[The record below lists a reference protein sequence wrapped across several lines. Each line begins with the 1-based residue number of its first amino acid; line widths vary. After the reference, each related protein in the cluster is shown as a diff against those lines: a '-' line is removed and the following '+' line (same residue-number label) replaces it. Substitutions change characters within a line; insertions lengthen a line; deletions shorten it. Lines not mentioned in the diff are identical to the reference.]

1 MTNCKRHFD
10 NKICLVTGG
19 GSGIGKAVALMMAEN
34 GARVVV
40 SGRNTDRIKEVAK
53 LHVNISSHQLDVS
66 EKSSWLKIYNHFQKT
81 LSTPDF
87 IVHNAGACKYIDLP
101 DFPSEVFEEIMK
113 VNFMGIIN
121 GISTFMPKMLEENKG
136 HIIAVTSSVA
146 RLPLPRAEAYGA
158 SKAAATYMI
167 DSLRIALSETNIK
180 LTTVMPG
187 FVETPMTDQNDFPM
201 PFIIKPEVAADRIMK
216 GIVKGK
222 KDIFFP
228 NRFTWPLRLIAS
240 LPTSLAY
247 QFTKRL
253 KR

>member
-1 MTNCKRHFD
+1 MANYKKHFD
-10 NKICLVTGG
+10 NKLCLITGG
-19 GSGIGKAVALMMAEN
+19 GSGIGRALALLMAQN
-34 GARVVV
+34 GAQVVV
-40 SGRNTDRIKEVAK
+40 SGRNIERIEEVSATYD
-53 LHVNISSHQLDVS
+53 NIIPLQLDATD
-66 EKSSWLKIYNHFQKT
+66 KSSWKRLADHFEKES
-81 LSTPDF
+81 STPDF

-101 DFPSEVFEEIMK
+101 NFSSEVFEEIMN
-113 VNFMGIIN
+113 VNFMGVVN
-121 GISTFMPKMLEENKG
+121 GISTFLPKMLKENKG

-201 PFIIKPEVAADRIMK
+201 PFIIKPELAAERIMK
-216 GIVKGK
+216 GIAKGK

-228 NRFTWPLRLIAS
+228 NRFTWPLRFIAS

>member
-1 MTNCKRHFD
+1 
-10 NKICLVTGG
+10 
-19 GSGIGKAVALMMAEN
+19 
-34 GARVVV
+34 
-40 SGRNTDRIKEVAK
+40 
-53 LHVNISSHQLDVS
+53 
-66 EKSSWLKIYNHFQKT
+66 
-81 LSTPDF
+81 
-87 IVHNAGACKYIDLP
+87 
-101 DFPSEVFEEIMK
+101 MK

-187 FVETPMTDQNDFPM
+187 FVETPMTGQNDFPM

-247 QFTKRL
+247 QFTKKAQTLNKKKIAIIGSGISGLTCGYYLNDEYDIKMFEAGNYIGGHTNTIKVDSDDGPLNIDTGFIVFNDWTYPNFIKMLDENWR
-253 KR
+253 